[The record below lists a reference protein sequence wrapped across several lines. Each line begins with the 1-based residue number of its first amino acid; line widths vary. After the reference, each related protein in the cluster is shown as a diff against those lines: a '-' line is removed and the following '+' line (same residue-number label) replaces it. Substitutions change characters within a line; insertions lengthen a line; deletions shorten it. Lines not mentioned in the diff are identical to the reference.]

1 MANKIFLFCVLP
13 SFQMDGEPFMFV
25 CCPVLAVH
33 AHVAL
38 CESFMLLYIA
48 LFEQFMSMLP
58 CVSRSCRPV

>member
-1 MANKIFLFCVLP
+1 LP